1 MTRLRLIA
9 TLLIT
14 VAIIA
19 AALRPHSPS
28 RTPLQAQ
35 GYRIVTADFHVHSFP
50 GDTAFLAPWD
60 ELLEAQRVHLDVI
73 ALSSHNHIWS
83 GVLGQWLSGFL
94 GGPLVIPGEE
104 IFGLGRH
111 YHMLAIGIHSPI
123 DWRNSASEAI
133 DQIHAQGGVAI
144 AAHPRALYWPAYD
157 SAARAKLDGAEVLH
171 PGIFLTAAVT
181 QEFREFF
188 ASGSYAA
195 IADSDYR
202 GNGLAGICR
211 TYLFVKDVSEQD
223 VLDAVR
229 THHTVVYDRGQF
241 FGDPKLAAILIAHR
255 SELSFD
261 QLDGDVRPFESP
273 SRIGGVIG
281 LLLLIVL
288 DTGRS
293 LPASRHQTERPRLS

>member
-1 MTRLRLIA
+1 MTVLARLRLIA
-9 TLLIT
+9 TLLIA
-14 VAIIA
+14 VAMIA
-19 AALRPHSPS
+19 AAFRPHSPS
-28 RTPLQAQ
+28 RTPLQVE

-73 ALSSHNHIWS
+73 ALSSHNYIWS
-83 GVLGQWLSGFL
+83 GVLGKWLSGFL

-111 YHMLAIGIHSPI
+111 YHMLAIGIHSRI

-133 DQIHAQGGVAI
+133 EQIHAQGGIAI
-144 AAHPRALYWPAYD
+144 AAHPGERYWPAYD

-171 PGIFLTAAVT
+171 PGIFLAPEVT
-181 QEFREFF
+181 REFREFF
-188 ASGSYAA
+188 ASGNYAA

-211 TYLFVKDVSEQD
+211 TYLFIKDVSEQG
-223 VLDAVR
+223 VLEAVR
-229 THHTVVYDRGQF
+229 AHHTVVYDRGQF
-241 FGDPKLAAILIAHR
+241 FGDTKLAAVLVAHQ

-261 QLDGDVRPFESP
+261 QLDGDVRLFESP

-281 LLLLIVL
+281 LLLLIILGPGGFRVRNRTS
-288 DTGRS
+288 DG
-293 LPASRHQTERPRLS
+293 